1 MRRLLVLGGF
11 MVVIAASTLAARAA
25 VGPPPH
31 PDPNFAGTLVPSPCS
46 ATAGNPQEHAIFA
59 QEGWAGPDYVRYPGA
74 CQRLH
79 FAFGPISVKPGQN
92 DVLIEP
98 ISIDKPAYDGYIT
111 RMAANLVLPDGTV
124 PPIEQMHLH
133 HGTWLSLTGDYGIGP
148 WFAAGEEKTNGDI
161 PRGYGMPVK
170 GSDQWQLL
178 YMVHSAV
185 PQTTAVYITYDID
198 YVAKDR
204 AESYPI
210 NLKPAYPIW
219 LDVRRGSFYPVF
231 NAQRG
236 YGAGG
241 TCTWPSQQCASSD
254 PWGHVS
260 PGQGEKPGETGQDL
274 TLPARGQRLG
284 QIASFQG
291 GTLIGIGGH
300 LHPGGLYDAVD
311 LVRAGQSR
319 RIFTS
324 QAKYWGR
331 TDHASLG
338 GPPNSWDFSMTVT
351 GLPRWG
357 VHVRPGDTL
366 RIDAAYDTVLQDT
379 YEDMGIAV
387 AYLAPDQANGTAT
400 APGLDPFSAPFDGSA
415 NCASGGLAK
424 GFLCDKG
431 VVTHGHLPEA
441 SNYGGPAA
449 AGLAARKGPQL
460 NQIQIAGFN
469 YLGSD
474 LSTVSMTGIPVVK
487 LGQTLTFVND
497 DAAADVYHTVT
508 TCAFP
513 CLGPTGVA
521 FPIADGNTSL
531 GRPLQLDSAE
541 LGYGPPFGPAKNAV
555 QWKVDVSAAGGYR
568 PGEIVTYYCRIHP
581 FMRGAFQV
589 GA

>member
-1 MRRLLVLGGF
+1 MGRLLAL
-11 MVVIAASTLAARAA
+11 AALVGLAGIPALAARAA
-25 VGPPPH
+25 SQPPPH
-31 PDPNFAGTLVPSPCS
+31 PEPNFAGTLIPSPCS
-46 ATAGNPQEHAIFA
+46 AAPGDSYEQSIFA
-59 QEGWAGPDYVRYPGA
+59 REGWAGPDYVRYPGA

-98 ISIDKPAYDGYIT
+98 ITIEKPAYDGYIT
-111 RMAANLVLPDGTV
+111 RMSANLVLPDGTV

-133 HGTWLSLTGDYGIGP
+133 HGTWLSLTGDYGEGP
-148 WFAAGEEKTNGDI
+148 FFAAGEEKTNGDI

-198 YVAKDR
+198 YIAKAK

-219 LDVRRGSFYPVF
+219 LDVRRGSYYPVF

-236 YGAGG
+236 YGSGS
-241 TCTWPSQQCASSD
+241 TCTWPSQQCAAVD
-254 PWGHVS
+254 PWGRRS
-260 PGQGEKPGETGQDL
+260 PGQGEAPGETGQDL
-274 TLPARGQRLG
+274 TLPARGSRLG
-284 QIASFQG
+284 RITNFQG
-291 GTLIGIGGH
+291 GTIIGIGGH

-311 LVRAGQSR
+311 LVRNGQSR

-324 QAKYWGR
+324 EAKYWN
-331 TDHASLG
+331 HANHAALG

-351 GLPRWG
+351 GLPEWG

-366 RIDAAYDTVLQDT
+366 RINAAYDTTLQDT

-387 AYLAPDQANGTAT
+387 AYLAPDTPQGRPT
-400 APGLDPFSAPFDGSA
+400 APGLDPFAAPLDTSATCS
-415 NCASGGLAK
+415 SGGLAR
-424 GFLCDKG
+424 GVLCDKG
-431 VVTHGHLPEA
+431 VVTHGHLREA
-441 SNYGGPAA
+441 SDYGGPAPNGLSA
-449 AGLAARKGPQL
+449 RAGGAI
-460 NQIQIAGFN
+460 NQVHIAGFT
-469 YLGSD
+469 YVEGD

-487 LGQTLTFVND
+487 LGQSLQFVNE
-497 DAAADVYHTVT
+497 DAAADVYHTIT

-521 FPIADGNTSL
+521 FPVANGRTSL
-531 GRPLQLDSAE
+531 GRELQLDSAE
-541 LGYGPPFGPAKNAV
+541 LGYGPPFGPAKNDIN
-555 QWKVDVSAAGGYR
+555 WTVDVNGSSGYR
-568 PGEIVTYYCRIHP
+568 PGEIVTYFCRIHP
-581 FMRGAFQV
+581 FMRGAFEV
-589 GA
+589 GS

>member
-1 MRRLLVLGGF
+1 VRRLLVVVGFLAVTAAMTLG
-11 MVVIAASTLAARAA
+11 ARAA
-25 VGPPPH
+25 LAPPPH
-31 PDPNFAGTLVPSPCS
+31 PDPNAVAPVLPSPCA
-46 ATAGNPQEHAIFA
+46 ATPGDAYERAIFA

-98 ISIDKPAYDGYIT
+98 IAVDKPAYDGYIT
-111 RMAANLVLPDGTV
+111 RMTANLVLPDGTV
-124 PPIEQMHLH
+124 PPIEQIHLH
-133 HGTWLSLTGDYGIGP
+133 HGTWLSLTNNYGLGP
-148 WFAAGEEKTNGDI
+148 WFAAGEEKTYGDI

-170 GSDQWQLL
+170 ATDQWQLL

-185 PQTTAVYITYDID
+185 PQTTAIYITYDID
-198 YVAKDR
+198 YIAKDR

-210 NLKPAYPIW
+210 NLKPAYPVW
-219 LDVRRGSFYPVF
+219 LDVRRGSSYPVF
-231 NAQRG
+231 NSERQ
-236 YGAGG
+236 YGTGG
-241 TCTWPSQQCASSD
+241 TCTWPAQECASSD

-260 PGQGEKPGETGQDL
+260 PGQGQGPGETGQDL
-274 TLPARGQRLG
+274 TLPAKGRPLG
-284 QIASFQG
+284 QIGSFQG

-300 LHPGGLYDAVD
+300 LHPGGLYDAIDV
-311 LVRAGQSR
+311 VRGTQSR

-324 QAKYWGR
+324 EAKYWSR
-331 TDHASLG
+331 TDHAALG

-357 VHVRPGDTL
+357 IRVKPGDTL
-366 RIDAAYDTVLQDT
+366 RIDATYDTSLQDT

-387 AYLAPDQANGTAT
+387 AYLAPDRSDGSPT
-400 APGLDPFSAPFDGSA
+400 APGVDPFTAPLDPTPGCS
-415 NCASGGLAK
+415 SGGIAK
-424 GFLCDKG
+424 GAVCDKG

-441 SNYGGPAA
+441 SHYGGPSAT
-449 AGLAARKGPQL
+449 GLAAPKGPVVS
-460 NQIQIAGFN
+460 QIPIAGFD
-469 YLGSD
+469 YVGSD

-487 LGQTLTFVND
+487 LGQTLSFVNE

-513 CLGPTGVA
+513 CLGATGVA
-521 FPIADGNTSL
+521 FPIADGRTSL

-541 LGYGPPFGPAKNAV
+541 LGYGPSFGPAKNAV
-555 QWKVDVSAAGGYR
+555 QWSVGVTRAAGYR
-568 PGEIVTYYCRIHP
+568 PGEVVTYYCRIHP